1 MTGFIPAFRMWGKE
15 ERYAMNV
22 TPAIWEAVSTFLDE
36 ALDLDAQARA
46 AWIEH
51 IDATRP
57 ELAPLLRRLLAAHAS
72 SETADVLRRLPQLNA
87 PAVGGLPAAGGVA
100 VGALVGPYRLTR
112 EIGSGGMAEVWLAE
126 RADGAFKREV
136 ALKLPRLSR
145 LRRDL
150 AARFDQERDILARLE
165 HPHIARFYDAGI
177 TVDGLPYLVM
187 EFIAGQPLTA
197 WCDEHRLT
205 TPERLTLFSQVLEAV
220 QFAHANLVI
229 HRDLKPSNILVTSD
243 GQVRLLDF
251 GIAKLLTDGESARE
265 TPLTQF
271 AGRALTPDYAS
282 PEQIKGEPLTIA
294 SDVYSLGVLLYEL
307 LTGELPYQLKLQSIA
322 QLEEAIVGA
331 EPSRPSRVVTAEAAV
346 ARGVS
351 VKRLSRGLRGDL
363 DTIVLKA
370 LAKQPAGRY
379 ATVAEFAEDLQR
391 HLSGQPVQARP
402 ASWGYR
408 TRKFIARNRL
418 TVGAATAIGAAL
430 IAATAVSLWQ
440 AQRARAQAARA
451 EQQAARA
458 EEVKRFVV
466 SFFEAADVGV
476 GTATRQTTA
485 VDLLKQARARLDTA
499 PIADEA
505 IRAELLTTIGSG
517 LLSFDEL
524 ELAEPILAE
533 ATRLANLKTGD
544 QNRIRAEAEVIYG
557 SLLHAKGEMER
568 AEQQLLAAEELSR
581 RSGDMEH
588 LAGAL
593 HQLSIIRLTEGQYDK
608 AVDLAWQAIRAAERL
623 KASPRFTSE
632 LSVLYA
638 DVSNLTRL
646 ANHKGSLDPGRR
658 AYALAREV
666 YGNRP
671 TDTLLYARTSYAAA
685 LGDEGNIA
693 EGLSEMKA
701 VLHEQQEILGPD
713 NLQVEQTHGR
723 LGGLWLKAGDPVS
736 AIASLQE
743 ALRISTVHSAGKPT
757 SAVAICRLNLGV
769 MFANAHRYNEALD
782 QWREADRTYS
792 SLVGAD
798 SENARMARSGI
809 ALALTKLGEF
819 DEADAMFAALLE
831 HPFRSTGEEVL
842 IKSRL
847 GVLRSAQ
854 GRHEEALTLLREA
867 SDSLANAPDRLRALA
882 LAALGDALLASGKL
896 AESLAALQ
904 PARAQLLSSQPN
916 SSPDVAD
923 IAVDIARA
931 QIGRGYGDDAVAAAR
946 EAAAFWRRFAPEQRD
961 AGIALL
967 WQARALAAVGRA
979 SEASAALSEATLIL
993 DAHGLTADR
1002 ALLEQARRE
1011 IQSPPTVRR

>member
-1 MTGFIPAFRMWGKE
+1 
-15 ERYAMNV
+15 
-22 TPAIWEAVSTFLDE
+22 L
-36 ALDLDAQARA
+36 QA
-46 AWIEH
+46 
-51 IDATRP
+51 
-57 ELAPLLRRLLAAHAS
+57 
-72 SETADVLRRLPQLNA
+72 
-87 PAVGGLPAAGGVA
+87 AAGLA

-136 ALKLPRLSR
+136 ALKLPRITR

-150 AARFDQERDILARLE
+150 AARFGQERDILARLE
-165 HPHIARFYDAGI
+165 HPLIARFYDAGVTI
-177 TVDGLPYLVM
+177 DGLPYLVM
-187 EFIAGQPLTA
+187 EYIAGQPLTA
-197 WCDEHRLT
+197 WCDDHRLR
-205 TPERLTLFSQVLEAV
+205 TPERLTLFAQVLEAV

-229 HRDLKPSNILVTSD
+229 HRDLKPSNILVTGE

-265 TPLTQF
+265 TRLTQF

-294 SDVYSLGVLLYEL
+294 SDIYSLGVLLYEL
-307 LTGELPYQLKLQSIA
+307 LTGELPYQLKLQSVA

-331 EPSRPSRVVTAEAAV
+331 EPSRPSRGLTPKAAL

-430 IAATAVSLWQ
+430 IAATVVSLWQ

-451 EQQAARA
+451 E
-458 EEVKRFVV
+458 EVKKFVV
-466 SFFEAADVGV
+466 SFFEAADVGA

-485 VDLLKQARARLDTA
+485 VDLLKQARDRLDAA

-517 LLSFDEL
+517 LFSFDEL

-533 ATRLANLKTGD
+533 ATRLANLKAGD
-544 QNRIRAEAEVIYG
+544 QARIRAEAQVIYG
-557 SLLHAKGEMER
+557 SLLLAKGEMER

-581 RSGDMEH
+581 RTGDMEH

-608 AVDLAWQAIRAAERL
+608 AVSLGWQAIRTAERL

-632 LSVLYA
+632 LSLLYA
-638 DVSNLTRL
+638 DISNLTRL
-646 ANHKGSLDPGRR
+646 ANHKGSLEPARR

-685 LGDEGNIA
+685 LGDEGNVA
-693 EGLSEMKA
+693 EGLSEMRA
-701 VLHEQQEILGPD
+701 VLQEQEEILGPD

-736 AIASLQE
+736 AIKSLQD

-792 SLVGAD
+792 SLVGVD

-809 ALALTKLGEF
+809 AFALTKLGEF
-819 DEADAMFAALLE
+819 DEADAMFAALHQ
-831 HPFRSTGEEVL
+831 HPFRSAAEEVL

-854 GRHEEALTLLREA
+854 GRHEEALALLREA

-882 LAALGDALLASGKL
+882 LAARGDALLASGKM
-896 AESLAALQ
+896 AESLTVLQ
-904 PARAQLLSSQPN
+904 PARAQLLGSQPN

-931 QIGRGYGDDAVAAAR
+931 QIGLGRGDDAVAAVH
-946 EAAAFWRRFAPEQRD
+946 EATDFWRRFAPEQRD

-979 SEASAALSEATLIL
+979 PEATAALREASLIL
-993 DAHGLTADR
+993 DAHGMTADR
-1002 ALLEQARRE
+1002 ALLEPTRRE
-1011 IQSPPTVRR
+1011 IHAPPTVRR

>member
-1 MTGFIPAFRMWGKE
+1 
-15 ERYAMNV
+15 MNV
-22 TPAIWEAVSTFLDE
+22 TPAIWEAVSTLLDE
-36 ALDLDAQARA
+36 ALDLDAEART

-51 IDATRP
+51 IDASRP

-72 SETADVLRRLPQLNA
+72 ETADVLRRLPQLEV
-87 PAVGGLPAAGGVA
+87 PVVGGLQAAPGLA
-100 VGALVGPYRLTR
+100 VGSLVGPYRLTR

-136 ALKLPRLSR
+136 ALKLPRITR

-150 AARFDQERDILARLE
+150 AARFGQERDILARLE
-165 HPHIARFYDAGI
+165 HPHIARFYDAGV

-187 EFIAGQPLTA
+187 EYIAGQPLAA

-205 TPERLTLFSQVLEAV
+205 TPERLMLFAQVLEAV

-229 HRDLKPSNILVTSD
+229 HRDLKPSNILVTGD

-265 TPLTQF
+265 TRLTQL

-294 SDVYSLGVLLYEL
+294 SDVYSLGVVLYEL
-307 LTGELPYQLKLQSIA
+307 LTGELPYQLKLRSVA

-331 EPSRPSRVVTAEAAV
+331 EPSRPSRVVTPKAAL
-346 ARGVS
+346 ARAVS
-351 VKRLSRGLRGDL
+351 VKRLSRSLRGDL

-370 LAKQPAGRY
+370 LAKQPARRY

-418 TVGAATAIGAAL
+418 PVGAATAIGAAL
-430 IAATAVSLWQ
+430 IAATVVSLWQ

-458 EEVKRFVV
+458 EEVKKFVV
-466 SFFEAADVGV
+466 SFFEAADVAG
-476 GTATRQTTA
+476 GTATRQTTV
-485 VDLLKQARARLDTA
+485 VDLLKQARERLDAA
-499 PIADEA
+499 PIGDDA

-517 LLSFDEL
+517 LYSYDQL

-533 ATRLANLKTGD
+533 ATRLANLRAAGQD
-544 QNRIRAEAEVIYG
+544 RVRAEAQVMYG

-608 AVDLAWQAIRAAERL
+608 AVELAWQAIRAAERL

-632 LSVLYA
+632 LSQLYA
-638 DVSNLTRL
+638 DVANLTRL
-646 ANHKGSLDPGRR
+646 ANRKGSLEPARH
-658 AYALAREV
+658 AYALAQEV

-671 TDTLLYARTSYAAA
+671 TQILLYARTSYAAA
-685 LGDEGNIA
+685 LGDEGNVA
-693 EGLSEMKA
+693 EGLSEMQA
-701 VLHEQQEILGPD
+701 VLREQQKILGPD
-713 NLQVEQTHGR
+713 SLEVEQTHAR
-723 LGGLWLKAGDPVS
+723 LGGLWLKAGDPLP
-736 AIASLQE
+736 AIGSLQE
-743 ALRISTVHSAGKPT
+743 ALRISTLHSADKPT
-757 SAVAICRLNLGV
+757 AAVGICRLNLGV
-769 MFANAHRYNEALD
+769 MLANAHRYSEALN

-798 SENARMARSGI
+798 SENARIARSGI
-809 ALALTKLGEF
+809 AFALTKLGQF
-819 DEADAMFAALLE
+819 HEADAMFGALLE
-831 HPFRSTGEEVL
+831 HPFRSTAEEML
-842 IKSRL
+842 IKGRL
-847 GVLRSAQ
+847 GVLRSSQ
-854 GRHEEALTLLREA
+854 GRHDEAVTLLREA
-867 SDSLANAPDRLRALA
+867 SDSLASAPDRLRALA
-882 LAALGDALLASGKL
+882 LAALGDALLASGKM
-896 AESLAALQ
+896 AESLAVLQ

-923 IAVDIARA
+923 IAVDMARA
-931 QIGRGYGDDAVAAAR
+931 QLELGRGADAVAAAN
-946 EAAAFWRRFAPEQRD
+946 EATAFWRRFAPEQRD
-961 AGIALL
+961 AGIALV
-967 WQARALAAVGRA
+967 WQSRALATVGRA
-979 SEASAALSEATLIL
+979 PEAAAALREATLIL
-993 DAHGLTADR
+993 DAHGMTADR
-1002 ALLEQARRE
+1002 ALLEQTRREVHASPTARR
-1011 IQSPPTVRR
+1011 

>member
-1 MTGFIPAFRMWGKE
+1 
-15 ERYAMNV
+15 MNV
-22 TPAIWEAVSTFLDE
+22 TPATWEAVSTLLDE
-36 ALDLDAQARA
+36 AFDLDAEARA

-51 IDATRP
+51 IEATRP
-57 ELAPLLRRLLAAHAS
+57 ELAPLLRRLLAAHARS
-72 SETADVLRRLPQLNA
+72 DTADALRGLPQLNA
-87 PAVGGLPAAGGVA
+87 PAVGGLQATAGLA

-112 EIGSGGMAEVWLAE
+112 EIGGGGMAEVWLAE
-126 RADGAFKREV
+126 RADGAFNREV
-136 ALKLPRLSR
+136 ALKLPRITR

-150 AARFDQERDILARLE
+150 AARFGQERDILARLE
-165 HPHIARFYDAGI
+165 HPHIARFYDAGVS
-177 TVDGLPYLVM
+177 VDGLPYLAM
-187 EFIAGQPLTA
+187 EYIAGRPLTA

-205 TPERLTLFSQVLEAV
+205 TPERLTLFAQVLEAV

-229 HRDLKPSNILVTSD
+229 HRDLKPSNILVTGD
-243 GQVRLLDF
+243 RQVRLLDF

-265 TPLTQF
+265 SRLTQF

-294 SDVYSLGVLLYEL
+294 SDVYSLGVVLYEL
-307 LTGELPYQLKLQSIA
+307 LTGELPYQLRLQSLA
-322 QLEEAIVGA
+322 QLEEAIIGA
-331 EPSRPSRVVTAEAAV
+331 EPSRPSRVVTPKGAL

-363 DTIVLKA
+363 DTILLKA
-370 LAKQPAGRY
+370 LAKQPTERY

-408 TRKFIARNRL
+408 TSRFIARNRL
-418 TVGAATAIGAAL
+418 PVAAATVIGAAL
-430 IAATAVSLWQ
+430 LTATVVSLWQ
-440 AQRARAQAARA
+440 TQRARAQAVRA

-458 EEVKRFVV
+458 EEVKKFVV
-466 SFFEAADVGV
+466 SFFEAADVAG
-476 GTATRQTTA
+476 GTATRQTTV
-485 VDLLKQARARLDTA
+485 VDLLKQARERLDAA

-517 LLSFDEL
+517 LFSFDEL

-533 ATRLANLKTGD
+533 ATRLANLKAGD
-544 QNRIRAEAEVIYG
+544 QDRVRAEAQLIYG

-568 AEQQLLAAEELSR
+568 AEQQLLATEELSR
-581 RSGDMEH
+581 RSDDMEH

-593 HQLSIIRLTEGQYDK
+593 HQLSLIRLTEGQYDR
-608 AVDLAWQAIRAAERL
+608 AVELAWQAIRAAERL

-632 LSVLYA
+632 LSELYA

-646 ANHKGSLDPGRR
+646 ANRKGSLEPARH

-671 TDTLLYARTSYAAA
+671 TETLLYARTSYAAA
-685 LGDEGNIA
+685 LGDEGNVA
-693 EGLSEMKA
+693 EGLSEMQA
-701 VLHEQQEILGPD
+701 VLREQQKILGPD
-713 NLQVEQTHGR
+713 NLEVEQTHGR

-736 AIASLQE
+736 SIASLQE
-743 ALRISTVHSAGKPT
+743 ALRISTMHSAGKPT
-757 SAVAICRLNLGV
+757 GAVGICRLNLGV
-769 MFANAHRYNEALD
+769 MFANAHRYSEALN

-798 SENARMARSGI
+798 SENARIARSGI
-809 ALALTKLGEF
+809 AFALTKLGEF
-819 DEADAMFAALLE
+819 HEADAMFGALLE
-831 HPFRSTGEEVL
+831 HPFHSTAEEML
-842 IKSRL
+842 IKGRL

-854 GRHEEALTLLREA
+854 GRHEEAVALLREA

-882 LAALGDALLASGKL
+882 LAALGDALLASGKM
-896 AESLAALQ
+896 AESLAVLQ
-904 PARAQLLSSQPN
+904 PARAQLLSSQPKG
-916 SSPDVAD
+916 SPDVAD

-931 QIGRGYGDDAVAAAR
+931 QLGLGRSDDAVAAAY
-946 EAAAFWRRFAPEQRD
+946 EATAFWRRFAPEQRD

-979 SEASAALSEATLIL
+979 LESSATLREATLIL
-993 DAHGLTADR
+993 DAHGMTSDR
-1002 ALLEQARRE
+1002 ALLEQTRRE
-1011 IQSPPTVRR
+1011 IHASPTARR